1 MATSDAYANLPTHPG
16 EILRKELERRGI
28 SQRRLAIET
37 TVSPSQLNELICCKR
52 PLNAETAILVGR
64 ALDMDP
70 EPLLMLQIKYDLE
83 YVQRNRAFLIR
94 MKRVLKI
101 EDETLQGS

>member
-1 MATSDAYANLPTHPG
+1 MATSDTYANLPTHPG
-16 EILRKELERRGI
+16 EILKKEIERRGI

-37 TVSPSQLNELICCKR
+37 TVTPSQLNELLNSKR

-64 ALDMDP
+64 ALGMDP
-70 EPLLMLQIKYDLE
+70 EPLLQMQIKYDLE
-83 YVQRNRAFLIR
+83 FVQRNRAFLIR

-101 EDETLQGS
+101 EDEPQ